1 MFFELRQ
8 YQISPGKRDEWVR
21 FMEER
26 IIPGQGAAGVPI
38 VGSFIGQQDENLYVW
53 IRRFESEEQFAAF
66 NATYYHSDEWK
77 NELYPRVQ
85 EMLDFP
91 KMVVTRMEATPNSP
105 IQ

>member
-8 YQISPGKRDEWVR
+8 YQIFPGKRDEWVH

-26 IIPGQGAAGVPI
+26 IISGQGAAGATVI
-38 VGSFIGQQDENLYVW
+38 GSFIGQQDENLYVW

-66 NATYYHSDEWK
+66 NATYYQTDEWK
-77 NELYPRVQ
+77 NELFPRVK
-85 EMLDFP
+85 EMLDLP
-91 KMVVTRMEATPNSP
+91 KMVITRIEPTLKSG